1 MKRIVQQYAQSKFEN
16 LSLIDFRP
24 EVLSAY
30 KRCIETGQLDQ
41 VDELYKAMYHEWDA
55 LQKDVNKVTSAL
67 GTLDFRA
74 VPYAADGAAPTP
86 EAEAVA
92 ALVNAALWHAPQPG
106 TGEWQHGFAQLPG
119 AIYHALLRGYNVHE
133 IIWAYDGGMY
143 YPAAYLPV
151 MPQFFA
157 WECRSGE
164 PDRLLLYPRGV
175 GFSDARAFPRHK
187 FIVALNNQGVDHP
200 MENSILRALVPWFC
214 AAVWGPRWLMQ
225 YCQIFGLPI
234 RTFRAGSAEERAD
247 LEIKLA
253 EQPVVTD
260 VVLLDGEEMTVQSP
274 GSSTGLPQR
283 ELIELA
289 EKACHKLILG
299 QTLTSDTSDG
309 GSRAQAQV
317 HSEVLKDDLMSIG
330 EYVCGVLNAQLVPA
344 IVRMNY
350 GGTQVPMPELRCSLP
365 NAAATRETV
374 ELLDG
379 MINRLGMSIRR
390 SDVYDKLGIAM
401 PDPGDDVLGPA
412 MAPAPGRD
420 AISAAAAARYPEAG
434 GSTATAL
441 ADAAEQAAESV
452 CRAWSAPVREALAK
466 AAAEGKSPQE
476 MLELLESLRCDTAL
490 LAEAQESIMR
500 AGLGL
505 SDEEVAASRKQSICR
520 AKDPSK
526 CRVHGKGVS
535 REGEG
540 KAPRK
545 PYQDKTGLQGRKK
558 NEPDEQERRENEIMA
573 RPATPSIRPYR
584 AHEPN
589 YAPARIRTG
598 SENEAIRRTK
608 QALGVMRQENKV
620 IGRLGSYE
628 VILNARSDEML
639 SLKALDKSN
648 VNGVSDDVHLRAV
661 ENLRSIWPSHHLSEG
676 AQKSNRLSEKGLVE
690 YLKPSGYY
698 TDKETG
704 KSYKVRFTIKRIK
717 NEDALRL
724 YSIEL
729 APLKRK

>member
-175 GFSDARAFPRHK
+175 GFSDGRAFPRHK

-274 GSSTGLPQR
+274 ER
-283 ELIELA
+283 
-289 EKACHKLILG
+289 
-299 QTLTSDTSDG
+299 SDG
-309 GSRAQAQV
+309 
-317 HSEVLKDDLMSIG
+317 E
-330 EYVCGVLNAQLVPA
+330 
-344 IVRMNY
+344 
-350 GGTQVPMPELRCSLP
+350 
-365 NAAATRETV
+365 
-374 ELLDG
+374 
-379 MINRLGMSIRR
+379 
-390 SDVYDKLGIAM
+390 
-401 PDPGDDVLGPA
+401 PGD
-412 MAPAPGRD
+412 APA
-420 AISAAAAARYPEAG
+420 AG
-434 GSTATAL
+434 SG
-441 ADAAEQAAESV
+441 E
-452 CRAWSAPVREALAK
+452 
-466 AAAEGKSPQE
+466 
-476 MLELLESLRCDTAL
+476 
-490 LAEAQESIMR
+490 QESS
-500 AGLGL
+500 AG
-505 SDEEVAASRKQSICR
+505 V
-520 AKDPSK
+520 
-526 CRVHGKGVS
+526 
-535 REGEG
+535 
-540 KAPRK
+540 
-545 PYQDKTGLQGRKK
+545 QG
-558 NEPDEQERRENEIMA
+558 Q
-573 RPATPSIRPYR
+573 
-584 AHEPN
+584 
-589 YAPARIRTG
+589 
-598 SENEAIRRTK
+598 
-608 QALGVMRQENKV
+608 L
-620 IGRLGSYE
+620 
-628 VILNARSDEML
+628 
-639 SLKALDKSN
+639 
-648 VNGVSDDVHLRAV
+648 
-661 ENLRSIWPSHHLSEG
+661 
-676 AQKSNRLSEKGLVE
+676 
-690 YLKPSGYY
+690 
-698 TDKETG
+698 
-704 KSYKVRFTIKRIK
+704 
-717 NEDALRL
+717 
-724 YSIEL
+724 
-729 APLKRK
+729 

>member
-175 GFSDARAFPRHK
+175 GFSDGRAFPRHK

-247 LEIKLA
+247 LESKLA

-317 HSEVLKDDLMSIG
+317 HSEVLKDELMSIG

-434 GSTATAL
+434 GSTAAAL

-505 SDEEVAASRKQSICR
+505 SDEEVASGKCR
-520 AKDPSK
+520 SADPLH
-526 CRVHGKGVS
+526 CRVHGIPRRKGTT
-535 REGEG
+535 REYRTRRQIREDKDESKSVYIRLSPVKSYESARVQLNKQMEYMTTEEG
-540 KAPRK
+540 KRRGIAGRGAVAISDEETDGVEFFLSKRCINELLSGKHVKRSVDIMAHCTAAANVSKLWKVSQPVRK
-545 PYQDKTGLQGRKK
+545 RQGRKG
-558 NEPDEQERRENEIMA
+558 ERDRFLKYIHV
-573 RPATPSIRPYR
+573 RR
-584 AHEPN
+584 A
-589 YAPARIRTG
+589 YM
-598 SENEAIRRTK
+598 K
-608 QALGVMRQENKV
+608 
-620 IGRLGSYE
+620 IGRRMYAVQITAKE
-628 VILNARSDEML
+628 F
-639 SLKALDKSN
+639 
-648 VNGVSDDVHLRAV
+648 VNPTDYPVLYQVRV
-661 ENLRSIWPSHHLSEG
+661 E
-676 AQKSNRLSEKGLVE
+676 
-690 YLKPSGYY
+690 
-698 TDKETG
+698 
-704 KSYKVRFTIKRIK
+704 
-717 NEDALRL
+717 
-724 YSIEL
+724 
-729 APLKRK
+729 KRK

>member
-143 YPAAYLPV
+143 YPSAYLPV

-175 GFSDARAFPRHK
+175 GFSDGRAFPRHK

-247 LEIKLA
+247 LELKLA

-274 GSSTGLPQR
+274 GSTTGLPQR

-317 HSEVLKDDLMSIG
+317 HSEVMKDELMSIG
-330 EYVCGVLNAQLVPA
+330 EFVCGVLNAQLVPA

-374 ELLDG
+374 DLLDG

-434 GSTATAL
+434 GSTAAAL

-452 CRAWSAPVREALAK
+452 CRAWSAPVREALTK

-545 PYQDKTGLQGRKK
+545 PYQK
-558 NEPDEQERRENEIMA
+558 NEEAETFASSFDED
-573 RPATPSIRPYR
+573 
-584 AHEPN
+584 
-589 YAPARIRTG
+589 ARIFDAIYDKLKNRQKGVAPDATFIKQTDM
-598 SENEAIRRTK
+598 SRETAEEIRRLIREMPSDMAVK
-608 QALGVMRQENKV
+608 QLKGQNLSRTRHAVSESGVLHSLNRHALSKYELRLCSDIRKNWDELKV
-620 IGRLGSYE
+620 EPRSNAHGPRIVYQMKHGEQSYVLVEQLRHSRLGDISFF
-628 VILNARSDEML
+628 VTM
-639 SLKALDKSN
+639 
-648 VNGVSDDVHLRAV
+648 
-661 ENLRSIWPSHHLSEG
+661 
-676 AQKSNRLSEKGLVE
+676 
-690 YLKPSGYY
+690 
-698 TDKETG
+698 
-704 KSYKVRFTIKRIK
+704 YKKDR
-717 NEDALRL
+717 
-724 YSIEL
+724 
-729 APLKRK
+729 

>member
-175 GFSDARAFPRHK
+175 GFSDGRAFPRHK

-317 HSEVLKDDLMSIG
+317 HSEVLKDELMSIG
-330 EYVCGVLNAQLVPA
+330 EYVCGVLNAQLVPT

-420 AISAAAAARYPEAG
+420 AISAAAAARYPETG
-434 GSTATAL
+434 GSTAAAL

-545 PYQDKTGLQGRKK
+545 PYQK
-558 NEPDEQERRENEIMA
+558 NEEAETFASSFDED
-573 RPATPSIRPYR
+573 
-584 AHEPN
+584 
-589 YAPARIRTG
+589 ARIFDAIYDKLKNRQKGVAPDATFIKQTDM
-598 SENEAIRRTK
+598 SRETAEEIRRLIREMPSDMAVK
-608 QALGVMRQENKV
+608 QLKGQNLSRTRHAVSESGVLHSLNRHALSKYELRLCSDIRKNWDELKV
-620 IGRLGSYE
+620 EPRSNAHGPRIVYQMKHGEQSYVLVEQLRHSRLGDISFF
-628 VILNARSDEML
+628 VTM
-639 SLKALDKSN
+639 
-648 VNGVSDDVHLRAV
+648 
-661 ENLRSIWPSHHLSEG
+661 
-676 AQKSNRLSEKGLVE
+676 
-690 YLKPSGYY
+690 
-698 TDKETG
+698 
-704 KSYKVRFTIKRIK
+704 YKKDR
-717 NEDALRL
+717 
-724 YSIEL
+724 
-729 APLKRK
+729 

>member
-175 GFSDARAFPRHK
+175 GFSDGRAFPRHK

-247 LEIKLA
+247 LESKLA

-434 GSTATAL
+434 GSAAAAL

-545 PYQDKTGLQGRKK
+545 PYQDKTGLQGQEK
-558 NEPDEQERRENEIMA
+558 NEPITKFRPVESYEAARTNLKRLVDSSMTDEPKRRG
-573 RPATPSIRPYR
+573 IRGRGAVAFTNGIPDDVEFFLSGSSVDELLSGKHVRNSVDKR
-584 AHEPN
+584 AHCTAASHVFELWEQSFPVDK
-589 YAPARIRTG
+589 R
-598 SENEAIRRTK
+598 
-608 QALGVMRQENKV
+608 LGRKGERDRNIKLIHVRKANMQ
-620 IGRLGSYE
+620 IGRKQYVVKMTAKEFTSPNE
-628 VILNARSDEML
+628 TPVIYHI
-639 SLKALDKSN
+639 N
-648 VNGVSDDVHLRAV
+648 V
-661 ENLRSIWPSHHLSEG
+661 
-676 AQKSNRLSEKGLVE
+676 QEKV
-690 YLKPSGYY
+690 
-698 TDKETG
+698 
-704 KSYKVRFTIKRIK
+704 
-717 NEDALRL
+717 
-724 YSIEL
+724 
-729 APLKRK
+729 

>member
-175 GFSDARAFPRHK
+175 GFSDGRAFPRHK

-434 GSTATAL
+434 GSTAAAL

-452 CRAWSAPVREALAK
+452 CRAWSAPVREALTK

-545 PYQDKTGLQGRKK
+545 PYQK
-558 NEPDEQERRENEIMA
+558 NEEAETFASSFDED
-573 RPATPSIRPYR
+573 
-584 AHEPN
+584 
-589 YAPARIRTG
+589 ARIFDAIYDKLKNRQKGVAPDATFIKQTDM
-598 SENEAIRRTK
+598 SRETAEEIRRLIREMPSDMAVK
-608 QALGVMRQENKV
+608 QLKGQNLSRTRHAVSESGVLHSLNRHALSKYELRLCSDIRKNWDELKV
-620 IGRLGSYE
+620 EPRSNAHGPRIVYQMKHGEQSYVLVEQLRHSRLGDISFF
-628 VILNARSDEML
+628 VTM
-639 SLKALDKSN
+639 
-648 VNGVSDDVHLRAV
+648 
-661 ENLRSIWPSHHLSEG
+661 
-676 AQKSNRLSEKGLVE
+676 
-690 YLKPSGYY
+690 
-698 TDKETG
+698 
-704 KSYKVRFTIKRIK
+704 YKKDR
-717 NEDALRL
+717 
-724 YSIEL
+724 
-729 APLKRK
+729 

>member
-175 GFSDARAFPRHK
+175 GFSDGRAFPRHK

-374 ELLDG
+374 DLLDG

-434 GSTATAL
+434 GSTAAAL

-545 PYQDKTGLQGRKK
+545 PYQK
-558 NEPDEQERRENEIMA
+558 NEEAETFASSFDED
-573 RPATPSIRPYR
+573 
-584 AHEPN
+584 
-589 YAPARIRTG
+589 ARIFDAIYDKLKNRQKGVAPDATFIKQTDM
-598 SENEAIRRTK
+598 SRETAEEIRRLIREMPSDMAVK
-608 QALGVMRQENKV
+608 QLKGQNLSRTRHAVSESGVLHSLNRHALSKYELRLCSDIRKNWDELKV
-620 IGRLGSYE
+620 EPRSNAHGPRIVYQMKHGEQSYVLVEQLRHSRLGDISFF
-628 VILNARSDEML
+628 VTM
-639 SLKALDKSN
+639 
-648 VNGVSDDVHLRAV
+648 
-661 ENLRSIWPSHHLSEG
+661 
-676 AQKSNRLSEKGLVE
+676 
-690 YLKPSGYY
+690 
-698 TDKETG
+698 
-704 KSYKVRFTIKRIK
+704 YKKDR
-717 NEDALRL
+717 
-724 YSIEL
+724 
-729 APLKRK
+729 

>member
-175 GFSDARAFPRHK
+175 GFSDGRAFPRHK

-317 HSEVLKDDLMSIG
+317 HSEVLKDELMSIG

-420 AISAAAAARYPEAG
+420 AISAAAAARYPETG
-434 GSTATAL
+434 GSTAAAL

-545 PYQDKTGLQGRKK
+545 PYQK
-558 NEPDEQERRENEIMA
+558 NEEAETFASSFDED
-573 RPATPSIRPYR
+573 
-584 AHEPN
+584 
-589 YAPARIRTG
+589 ARIFDAIYDKLKNRQKGVAPDATFIKQTDM
-598 SENEAIRRTK
+598 SRETAEEIRRLIREMPSDMAVK
-608 QALGVMRQENKV
+608 QLKGQNLSRTRHAVSESGVLHSLNRHALSKYELRLCSDIRKNWDELKV
-620 IGRLGSYE
+620 EPRSNAHGPRIVYQMKHGEQSYVLVEQLRHSRLGDISFF
-628 VILNARSDEML
+628 VTM
-639 SLKALDKSN
+639 
-648 VNGVSDDVHLRAV
+648 
-661 ENLRSIWPSHHLSEG
+661 
-676 AQKSNRLSEKGLVE
+676 
-690 YLKPSGYY
+690 
-698 TDKETG
+698 
-704 KSYKVRFTIKRIK
+704 YKKDR
-717 NEDALRL
+717 
-724 YSIEL
+724 
-729 APLKRK
+729 

>member
-41 VDELYKAMYHEWDA
+41 VDELYKAMYHERDA

-175 GFSDARAFPRHK
+175 GFSDGRAFPRHK

-374 ELLDG
+374 DLLDG

-434 GSTATAL
+434 GSTAAAL

-545 PYQDKTGLQGRKK
+545 PYQK
-558 NEPDEQERRENEIMA
+558 NEEAETFASSFDED
-573 RPATPSIRPYR
+573 
-584 AHEPN
+584 
-589 YAPARIRTG
+589 ARIFDAIYDKLKNRQKGVAPDATFIKQTDM
-598 SENEAIRRTK
+598 SRETAEEIRRLIREMPSDMAVK
-608 QALGVMRQENKV
+608 QLKGQNLSRTRHAVSESGVLHSLNRHALSKYELRLCSDIRKNWDELKV
-620 IGRLGSYE
+620 EPRSNAHGPRIVYQMKHGEQSYVLVEQLRHSRLGDISFF
-628 VILNARSDEML
+628 VTM
-639 SLKALDKSN
+639 
-648 VNGVSDDVHLRAV
+648 
-661 ENLRSIWPSHHLSEG
+661 
-676 AQKSNRLSEKGLVE
+676 
-690 YLKPSGYY
+690 
-698 TDKETG
+698 
-704 KSYKVRFTIKRIK
+704 YKKDR
-717 NEDALRL
+717 
-724 YSIEL
+724 
-729 APLKRK
+729 

>member
-119 AIYHALLRGYNVHE
+119 AVYHALLRGYNVHE

-175 GFSDARAFPRHK
+175 GFSDGRAFPRHK

-247 LEIKLA
+247 LELKLA

-434 GSTATAL
+434 GSAAAAL

-545 PYQDKTGLQGRKK
+545 PYQK
-558 NEPDEQERRENEIMA
+558 NEEAETFASSFDED
-573 RPATPSIRPYR
+573 
-584 AHEPN
+584 
-589 YAPARIRTG
+589 ARIFDAIYDKLKNRQKGVAPDATFIKQTDM
-598 SENEAIRRTK
+598 SRETAEEIRRLIREMPSDMAVK
-608 QALGVMRQENKV
+608 QLKGQNLSQTRHAVSESGVLHSLNRHALSKYELRLCSDIRKNWDELKV
-620 IGRLGSYE
+620 EPRSNAHGPRIVYQMKHGEQSYVLVEQLRHSRLGDISFF
-628 VILNARSDEML
+628 VTM
-639 SLKALDKSN
+639 
-648 VNGVSDDVHLRAV
+648 
-661 ENLRSIWPSHHLSEG
+661 
-676 AQKSNRLSEKGLVE
+676 
-690 YLKPSGYY
+690 
-698 TDKETG
+698 
-704 KSYKVRFTIKRIK
+704 YKKDR
-717 NEDALRL
+717 
-724 YSIEL
+724 
-729 APLKRK
+729 

>member
-175 GFSDARAFPRHK
+175 GFSDGRAFPRHK

-317 HSEVLKDDLMSIG
+317 HSEVLKDELMSIG
-330 EYVCGVLNAQLVPA
+330 EFVCGVLNAQLVPA

-434 GSTATAL
+434 GSTAAAL

-452 CRAWSAPVREALAK
+452 CRAWSAPVREGRPPCARRWPK
-466 AAAEGKSPQE
+466 
-476 MLELLESLRCDTAL
+476 
-490 LAEAQESIMR
+490 
-500 AGLGL
+500 
-505 SDEEVAASRKQSICR
+505 
-520 AKDPSK
+520 
-526 CRVHGKGVS
+526 
-535 REGEG
+535 
-540 KAPRK
+540 PR
-545 PYQDKTGLQGRKK
+545 
-558 NEPDEQERRENEIMA
+558 
-573 RPATPSIRPYR
+573 
-584 AHEPN
+584 
-589 YAPARIRTG
+589 
-598 SENEAIRRTK
+598 
-608 QALGVMRQENKV
+608 
-620 IGRLGSYE
+620 
-628 VILNARSDEML
+628 
-639 SLKALDKSN
+639 
-648 VNGVSDDVHLRAV
+648 LRARARRRCSSCSSRCAV
-661 ENLRSIWPSHHLSEG
+661 IRLCLPRLRRVSC
-676 AQKSNRLSEKGLVE
+676 
-690 YLKPSGYY
+690 
-698 TDKETG
+698 
-704 KSYKVRFTIKRIK
+704 
-717 NEDALRL
+717 
-724 YSIEL
+724 
-729 APLKRK
+729 APVSA